1 MASSA
6 KQRMLEHLQ
15 EQRFKPAKDQLTPQD
30 VQDLK
35 VVFDAFDIANNG

>member
-1 MASSA
+1 MTSSA
-6 KQRMLEHLQ
+6 KQRMLGHLQ

-35 VVFDAFDIANNG
+35 IVFDTFDVTNNG